1 MCCILHQAMTLNTDS
16 VRRVIENPFVGVTGQ
31 WRTAAE
37 RVLRQAHGRAGRRR
51 GRTDGPRPTGLDA
64 IVASALVRALLR
76 GEAVRAA
83 LSEQTVSERELR
95 EAGARREQV
104 VGLVAAAVRC
114 QNALEKLAGDSSLL
128 RAVKAAA
135 WAASFG
141 SSLPAMLRLERVV
154 RDHDVLV
161 NGETGSGKEAVAHAI
176 ALGTLSADERPA
188 PFAALNIAAIPETL
202 IESELFGHVRG
213 AFTGAGKDRVGHV
226 RSVASGCLFLDE
238 VGDLPL
244 PAQSKLLRVMETDR
258 VTPLGSDTSYDAD
271 VRYVAA
277 SHKDLRDMVRSGA
290 FRADLYERL
299 AGNVIRLPSLRER
312 PEDIRPIG
320 ERFAARYLAA
330 DAPEWRRV
338 RSFLTSREARTHGWP
353 GNVREL
359 QNCLRNVLLGIAP
372 GLLTSAKPADTA
384 PAESELPE
392 DLRAR
397 SASLAAV
404 EAWYVAQVVA
414 RCGGNCAFAAR
425 VLGVD
430 RATVRRKLRA

>member
-1 MCCILHQAMTLNTDS
+1 MLHTMTQSANGLS
-16 VRRVIENPFVGVTGQ
+16 RVLENPFVGAPGE
-31 WRTAAE
+31 WRTAAK
-37 RVLRQAHGRAGRRR
+37 RVLGHARGRASR
-51 GRTDGPRPTGLDA
+51 GRARAAAARSERLDA
-64 IVASALVRALLR
+64 AVASALARAVLR
-76 GEAVRAA
+76 GDPVRAA
-83 LSEQTVSERELR
+83 LSEQNVTERELF
-95 EAGARREQV
+95 AQGVRREQ
-104 VGLVAAAVRC
+104 LVSLVCAAARC
-114 QNALEKLAGDSSLL
+114 QSALEMLAGGSSSL

-161 NGETGSGKEAVAHAI
+161 SGETGSGKDAIAHAI
-176 ALGTLSADERPA
+176 ALGTLSANEQPA

-244 PAQSKLLRVMETDR
+244 TAQSKLLRVMETDR
-258 VTPLGSDTSYDAD
+258 VTPLGSDASYDAD

-277 SHKDLRDMVRSGA
+277 THKDLRAMVRSGA

-312 PEDIRPIG
+312 PEDIGPIG
-320 ERFAARYLAA
+320 ERFAARYLVAE
-330 DAPEWRRV
+330 APEWRQV
-338 RSFLTSREARTHGWP
+338 RAFLTSQEARTHSWP

-359 QNCLRNVLLGIAP
+359 QNCLRNVLLGITP
-372 GLLTSAKPADTA
+372 GLLVSAE
-384 PAESELPE
+384 PAETASALSALP
-392 DLRAR
+392 DTVRAR
-397 SASLAAV
+397 SAPLAAV

-414 RCGGNCAFAAR
+414 RCGGNHAFAAR

-430 RATVRRKLRA
+430 RATVRRKLRV

>member
-1 MCCILHQAMTLNTDS
+1 MTRYADS
-16 VRRVIENPFVGVTGQ
+16 VRTVIENPFVGAAGQ
-31 WRTAAE
+31 WHSAAA
-37 RVLRQAHGRAGRRR
+37 RVLRQAR
-51 GRTDGPRPTGLDA
+51 GRTARERSRTAEARARTLDA
-64 IVASALVRALLR
+64 TVASALARAMLR
-76 GEAVRAA
+76 TEPVRAA
-83 LSEQTVSERELR
+83 LCEQHVADRELH
-95 EAGARREQV
+95 AYGVRREQLV
-104 VGLVAAAVRC
+104 SLVGAATRC
-114 QNALEKLAGDSSLL
+114 QRALEMLAGDSTLL

-161 NGETGSGKEAVAHAI
+161 SGETGSGKDAVAHAI

-226 RSVASGCLFLDE
+226 RSVACGCLFLDE

-244 PAQSKLLRVMETDR
+244 TAQSKLLRVMETDR

-277 SHKDLRDMVRSGA
+277 THKDLRDMVRSGT

-312 PEDIRPIG
+312 PEDILPIG

-338 RSFLTSREARTHGWP
+338 RAFLTSQEARTHRWP

-372 GLLTSAKPADTA
+372 GLLASAEPAEAA
-384 PAESELPE
+384 PAEGALPE
-392 DLRAR
+392 AVRAR
-397 SASLAAV
+397 SAPLAAV
-404 EAWYVAQVVA
+404 ETWYVAQVVA
-414 RCGGNCAFAAR
+414 RCGGNHAFAAR

>member
-1 MCCILHQAMTLNTDS
+1 M
-16 VRRVIENPFVGVTGQ
+16 
-31 WRTAAE
+31 
-37 RVLRQAHGRAGRRR
+37 
-51 GRTDGPRPTGLDA
+51 
-64 IVASALVRALLR
+64 VASALARAMLR
-76 GEAVRAA
+76 GEAVRVAF
-83 LSEQTVSERELR
+83 SEQKLTDRELH
-95 EAGARREQV
+95 AKGVRREQLV
-104 VGLVAAAVRC
+104 SLVAAAARC
-114 QNALEKLAGDSSLL
+114 QSALEMLAGDSSLL

-141 SSLPAMLRLERVV
+141 SSLSAMLRLERVV

-161 NGETGSGKEAVAHAI
+161 SGDTGTGKEAIAHAI

-238 VGDLPL
+238 VADLPL
-244 PAQSKLLRVMETDR
+244 TAQSKLLRVMETDR

-277 SHKDLRDMVRSGA
+277 THKDLRDMVRSGA

-312 PEDIRPIG
+312 PEDILPIG

-338 RSFLTSREARTHGWP
+338 RAFLESQEARTHSWP

-372 GLLTSAKPADTA
+372 GLLVSAEPAEAA
-384 PAESELPE
+384 PAESALP
-392 DLRAR
+392 DTVRAR
-397 SASLAAV
+397 SAPLAAV

-414 RCGGNCAFAAR
+414 KCGGNHAFAAR

-430 RATVRRKLRA
+430 RATVRRKVRS